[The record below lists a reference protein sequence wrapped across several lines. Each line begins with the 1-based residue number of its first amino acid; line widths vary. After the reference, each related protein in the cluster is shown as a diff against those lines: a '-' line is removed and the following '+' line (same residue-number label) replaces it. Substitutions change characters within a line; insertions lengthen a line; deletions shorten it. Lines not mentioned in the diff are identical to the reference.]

1 MEAHKQKL
9 KALEKMGADYLND
22 ADKKRRERIG
32 LENERIAILTNPQTG
47 AKVELQRVLAAL
59 DANAK
64 ELRDIDAAVT
74 ATSEEKKKETQN
86 RITKL
91 ENDKAQQDAERENE
105 TIQENINRLWAA
117 DLKRRAEV
125 RAISHKLAAR
135 FWEISPLMRYGK
147 PFTRKMERL
156 AENQAAAENIDNI
169 LRDIIAQEKEGK

>member
-74 ATSEEKKKETQN
+74 ATSEEKKETQN

-105 TIQENINRLWAA
+105 TIQEKINALWAA
-117 DLKRRAEV
+117 DLKRRAERLDLPDV
-125 RAISHKLAAR
+125 DVAAVGGWSDLTCLKTAYQQPDIATMYR
-135 FWEISPLMRYGK
+135 VVSEP
-147 PFTRKMERL
+147 TE
-156 AENQAAAENIDNI
+156 
-169 LRDIIAQEKEGK
+169 LREAR